1 MGSHEEKWTE
11 RGKEIGEGRERGEM
25 SGLRLEE
32 AFRAIQTFNVETS
45 LQDEDSLG
53 KSDKTILN

>member
-32 AFRAIQTFNVETS
+32 DLNY
-45 LQDEDSLG
+45 LQDEDSLV